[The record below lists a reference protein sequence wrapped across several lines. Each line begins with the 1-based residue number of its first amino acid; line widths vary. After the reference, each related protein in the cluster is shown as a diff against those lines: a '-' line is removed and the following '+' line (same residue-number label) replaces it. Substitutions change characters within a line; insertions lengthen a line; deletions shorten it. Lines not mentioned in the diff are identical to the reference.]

1 MKKTAALPFPQSKNG
16 HFFDELGDFIGD
28 VFYEILPDLGFELR
42 DEQIFMAFQLEQAY
56 KNKSVIF
63 AEAGVGTGKTLVYLV
78 YAICYARYM
87 RKPAIISCADETLIE
102 QLVKPGGDIEKLSN
116 ALNME
121 IDVRLA
127 KAREQYVCVKKLNNI
142 IDQTDSEEIEKVYD
156 DIPSFVNQ
164 QGASMTSFKPY
175 GDRKEYPWISDR
187 EWKKIAWDPLQQCST
202 CEYFHRC
209 GQTLNRNHY
218 RSAGDLV
225 ICSHDFY
232 MEHVWTKESRTREGQ
247 LPLLPEASCVV
258 FDEGHLLEFAA
269 QKGLTYR
276 FNAETLTT
284 VLTGYLNQ
292 DVREESLVL
301 IEDILAGH
309 DEWFDIL
316 KESAKMQEE
325 SNRKEVPRTPEMLA
339 VAEKLKKNAASLL
352 DQLVFDSELYVL
364 EEYHLKMIE
373 EYLEFYAYGLD
384 ILLKDNEGIY
394 WVEESKDTFSLVIMP
409 RLVEEVLKKEVFS
422 QKIPY
427 VFSSATLS
435 REGDFTFFSQSLG
448 IDKSIGFT
456 VDSPFDYNEKM
467 AAYAFVTDEEEQ
479 KWQHIAD
486 KSFKNE
492 GGSLVLFSSPD
503 EMNRFRDWLFVKKP
517 EVSCLF
523 EGDQEISELV
533 KKFQNNEN
541 QVLCAYHL
549 WEGLDIPGSALNQ
562 VIIASLPFP
571 PVDPVFKAKR
581 QESNHPLEEVDIP
594 YMLLRLRQG
603 VGRLIRTATDEGVI
617 HLIVSSRENEAYCE
631 NISSALP
638 VKINY

>member
-42 DEQIFMAFQLEQAY
+42 DEQIFMAFQLEQAF

-541 QVLCAYHL
+541 QLLCAYHL
-549 WEGLDIPGSALNQ
+549 WEGLDIPGPALNQ

-617 HLIVSSRENEAYCE
+617 HLIVSSKENEAYCE